1 MAKTMNKSKSLS
13 KAKKRARDSQ
23 GRFRG
28 DNPKT
33 PHINEAY
40 ESQSFLQKNWKG
52 LLGVVLIIVI
62 GFLIGNYNT

>member
-40 ESQSFLQKNWKG
+40 ESQSFCKK
-52 LLGVVLIIVI
+52 I
-62 GFLIGNYNT
+62 GKDY